1 MSVGIL
7 IDIGKSLT
15 KFNSDVISID
25 LDVTMDEAHEWQ
37 NDVTTNPVENGS
49 PIADHIQS
57 MPDKLRITGMISD
70 SSISDAV
77 IKQFS
82 GIDGTQF
89 LTRVQTAFDVLR
101 KLKEDRKLITV
112 YTKYK
117 VYTDMA
123 ITSLSIPRNNQTGD
137 SIQFSIEFVHV
148 RIVNTQTTMMASVNP
163 KKTAKTGK
171 SVQTKTAPTDKSGAK
186 PATVVVQDSSIAL
199 TTGTNTVAKF
209 KKAFGVK

>member
-7 IDIGKSLT
+7 VDIGKSLT
-15 KFNSDVISID
+15 SFKNDVISID
-25 LDVTMDEAHEWQ
+25 LDVTMDESHEWQ
-37 NDVTTNPVENGS
+37 NDVTTNPVETGS
-49 PIADHIQS
+49 PIADHIQI

-112 YTKYK
+112 YTKFK

-123 ITSLSIPRNNQTGD
+123 LTSLSIPRNNQTGD
-137 SIQFSIEFVHV
+137 SIQFSVEFVHV
-148 RIVNTQTTMMASVNP
+148 RIVNTQTIDMPGINP

-171 SVQTKTAPTDKSGAK
+171 SVQTKTALTDKSGAK
-186 PATVVVQDSSIAL
+186 KAKTVTQSKSVLSGILGQ
-199 TTGTNTVAKF
+199 
-209 KKAFGVK
+209 

>member
-25 LDVTMDEAHEWQ
+25 LDVTMDESHEWQ

-49 PIADHIQS
+49 PISDHIQIMS
-57 MPDKLRITGMISD
+57 DKLRITGMISD

-137 SIQFSIEFVHV
+137 SIQFSIEFLNI
-148 RIVNTQTTMMASVNP
+148 RIVNTQTIDMPKGVNP

-171 SVQTKTAPTDKSGAK
+171 SVQTKTAVTDNGGANTAK
-186 PATVVVQDSSIAL
+186 VVPQSSSVWSS
-199 TTGTNTVAKF
+199 TTGI
-209 KKAFGVK
+209 GQ

>member
-7 IDIGKSLT
+7 VDIGKSLT
-15 KFNSDVISID
+15 SFSNTVVSID
-25 LDVTMDEAHEWQ
+25 LDVTMDESHEWQ
-37 NDVTTNPVENGS
+37 NDVTTNPVETGS
-49 PIADHIQS
+49 PITDHIQL

-82 GIDGTQF
+82 GIDNSQF

-101 KLKEDRKLITV
+101 KLKEDRLLITV
-112 YTKYK
+112 YTKFK

-123 ITSLSIPRNNQTGD
+123 LTSLSIPRNNQTGD
-137 SIQFSIEFVHV
+137 SLQFNIEFVHV
-148 RIVNTQTTMMASVNP
+148 RIVSTQTIDMPKGVNP

-186 PATVVVQDSSIAL
+186 AAAPVPVVQSQGLLSSI
-199 TTGTNTVAKF
+199 TGIGK
-209 KKAFGVK
+209 